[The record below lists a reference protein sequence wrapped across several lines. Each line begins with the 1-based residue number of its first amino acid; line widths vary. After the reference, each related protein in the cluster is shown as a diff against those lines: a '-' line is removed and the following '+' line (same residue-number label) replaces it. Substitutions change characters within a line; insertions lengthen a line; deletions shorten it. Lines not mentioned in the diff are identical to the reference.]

1 MNKVID
7 EGNYPMLHVNVSKT
21 KKMRWIDIPRFSNAE
36 MEMLSEEFSF
46 SPLDLKSCFPPIQ
59 RPKIAIYPEYT
70 FLILQ
75 FPIYNRETRRIEPV
89 EIDFFIG
96 SNYLITIH
104 DNRHPTIIE
113 FFDQCQRDLQARTNH
128 MSESIPSLL
137 YELLNRLLLS
147 TYPMLNHVSLDID
160 AVEGNI
166 LSDDHRD
173 NVISEILIL
182 KRNIVNFRKIMQA
195 HKYVIQKLIESSTL
209 PPTHKFRTYFEGLI
223 DHTKE
228 IWDTLANYQD
238 TVNAMHDAH
247 ASLINTRSNLA
258 MRVLTAFAVI
268 VFPLTLIATIF
279 SMRTEYIPLTN
290 HPAGFWYIVSGMAM
304 VGIFMFI
311 FFKRRKWL

>member
-1 MNKVID
+1 
-7 EGNYPMLHVNVSKT
+7 MLHANIIKT
-21 KKMRWIDIPRFSNAE
+21 KKMRWIDVPRFGNAE
-36 MEMLSEEFSF
+36 LEMLAEEFSF
-46 SPLDLKSCFPPIQ
+46 HPLDLKACLPPIQ
-59 RPKIAIYPEYT
+59 RPKIATYPEYT

-89 EIDFFIG
+89 EMDFFIG
-96 SNYLITIH
+96 VNYLITVH
-104 DNRHPTIIE
+104 DSRHPTIME
-113 FFDQCQRDLQARTNH
+113 FFDQCHRDLQARTNH
-128 MSESIPSLL
+128 MSESVPSLL

-166 LSDDHRD
+166 LSDDQKE
-173 NVISEILIL
+173 VISEILIL

-195 HKYVIQKLIESSTL
+195 HKYVIQKLIESNAL
-209 PPTHKFRTYFEGLI
+209 PASHKFRAYFEGLV

-247 ASLINTRSNLA
+247 ASLINTRSNQA

-268 VFPLTLIATIF
+268 VFPLTLIAAIF
-279 SMRTEYIPLTN
+279 SMRTEYTPLAR
-290 HPAGFWYIVSGMAM
+290 HPSGFWYIISGMALL
-304 VGIFMFI
+304 GIFMLV
-311 FFKRRKWL
+311 FFKRRRWL